1 MNDQDDSTWSGTNG
15 TTMLGVPS
23 TALQWLG
30 VGSVLLIA
38 GALIRFRGWTFLIAG
53 YDETSSVP
61 EEVVADVVGNAV
73 LRIGVAA
80 IALGVLMAITDVPSY
95 LPAVFGVIILL
106 AVARLIYRLRTYT
119 PSNAT

>member
-1 MNDQDDSTWSGTNG
+1 
-15 TTMLGVPS
+15 MLGVPS